1 MTNEDKEKL
10 KTLLLETKKDLEE
23 KLEKLTKVD
32 FGDDIDSLEEE
43 SDEAEELAANIPL
56 SNTFRD
62 RLKGIDKALE
72 KIEAGTY
79 GVCEGCNKEISM
91 DMLKAAV
98 AHKFKNKTRET
109 VLSFIEQV

>member
-1 MTNEDKEKL
+1 MTDTEKEKL
-10 KTLLLETKKDLEE
+10 KSFLLETKKDLEE

-32 FGDDIDSLEEE
+32 FGDDIDSGEEE

-72 KIEAGTY
+72 KMDAGTY
-79 GVCEGCNKEISM
+79 GICENCGKEISM
-91 DMLKAAV
+91 GLLEVDPESKLCKDCKAK
-98 AHKFKNKTRET
+98 HG
-109 VLSFIEQV
+109 